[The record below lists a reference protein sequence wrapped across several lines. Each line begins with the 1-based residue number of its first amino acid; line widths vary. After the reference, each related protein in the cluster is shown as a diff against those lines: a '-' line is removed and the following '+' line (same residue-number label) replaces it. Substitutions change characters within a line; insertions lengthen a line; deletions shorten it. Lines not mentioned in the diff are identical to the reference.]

1 MNLVPMVVEQT
12 GRGERAFDIYSRL
25 LKERI
30 IFISGPIDDNVASL
44 VIAQL
49 IFLEADDPEK
59 DINIYINSPGGM
71 VSSGMAIFD
80 TMRYIKPNVSTT
92 AIGVSASMAALLL
105 AAGSNG
111 KRSALPNSRII
122 IHQPMGGVQGQA
134 SDIDI
139 HAREILKTREKLN
152 KILADLTGQ
161 PLDKIAKDTDR
172 DYIMTADEALEY
184 GLIDRVI
191 HQRADISEKT
201 TAGKDSEKQ

>member
-1 MNLVPMVVEQT
+1 MVVEQT
-12 GRGERAFDIYSRL
+12 GRGERAYDIYSRL

-71 VSSGMAIFD
+71 VTSGMAIFD
-80 TMRYIKPNVSTT
+80 TLRYIKPSVSTI

-105 AAGSNG
+105 AAGTKG
-111 KRSALPNSRII
+111 KRSALPNSKII
-122 IHQPMGGVQGQA
+122 IHQPMGGIQGQA

-139 HAREILKTREKLN
+139 HAREILKTRERLN
-152 KILADLTGQ
+152 DVFSELTGQ
-161 PLDKIAKDTDR
+161 PIERISKDTDR
-172 DYIMTADEALEY
+172 DYIMNAEEALEY
-184 GLIDRVI
+184 GLIDKVI
-191 HQRADISEKT
+191 HKRAESMSKEIEK
-201 TAGKDSEKQ
+201 KDK